1 MKWYGAISKLIV
13 FVGLA
18 VIGMFYLIGEGVIS
32 ACNEE
37 KPQ

>member
-18 VIGMFYLIGEGVIS
+18 VIRMFYLIGEGVIS
-32 ACNEE
+32 ASDKE
-37 KPQ
+37 KP